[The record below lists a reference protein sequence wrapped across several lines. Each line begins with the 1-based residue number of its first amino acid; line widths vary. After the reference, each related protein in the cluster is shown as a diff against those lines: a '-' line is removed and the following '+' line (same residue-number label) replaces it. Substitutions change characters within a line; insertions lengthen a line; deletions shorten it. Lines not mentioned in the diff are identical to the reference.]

1 MARAPGTRDFRDLK
15 PSDGKKPKDDRP
27 ADQSST
33 RRDWWKLEGADC
45 ANAVKAVVLVIQGA
59 QTSRITQQVIASRL
73 YGNMTMVGA
82 SAAAYRRIQTEQTS
96 SSRGRLTYSYN
107 AVQEIVDTLVSRVGE
122 TKPRPYFITSGGNY
136 KQQRKAKKLNQ
147 YVEGV
152 FYEEKTYDK
161 GLDSFR
167 DGGVWGDGFMH
178 VYGDEKQGRIR
189 HERVWSSELWVDE
202 VEAQYGY
209 PRSMYRVKVVD
220 KQELA
225 GAFPDFE
232 KEILAASVAPET
244 QTSGQSMSTS
254 DMVTVCES
262 WHLGTRGDD
271 GKCVGGKHAI
281 TLVSNSTMLVE
292 PEEWPFD
299 FFPFA
304 RVPWCTR
311 PIGYYSQGLCE
322 QLQCDQIELN
332 KELALIQRSMHLAG
346 SFKILLPIGSKVAKE
361 SINNDVGTVISYT
374 GQKAPEY
381 ITPAPIH
388 PVYFQNTAL
397 IIERMRDRAGVSK
410 MQTTGTKPAGEL
422 SGKALREI
430 EEVASDRHRTTQR
443 HNDNFYIEIARLT
456 VILSN
461 DMSKRGKLKSVR
473 VPGRGVFQSIDWRK
487 DIESVETDEFVL
499 QIFPVSRL
507 PKDPAGRLATIQ
519 EYIQAG
525 FITPRQGKR
534 ALDFPDLETIESL
547 ANAQEDLLTKV
558 LDDVVDDAKYT
569 PPEPT
574 DDLALG
580 KQLVLEY
587 IQRYRQL
594 GLEDEKLDMLRTWNS
609 QVDALQKMAQQQMMA
624 QQAAMQ
630 PQAAPMPQ
638 PRSQLVPNV
647 PQVAA

>member
-1 MARAPGTRDFRDLK
+1 MAKRATDFRDFR
-15 PSDGKKPKDDRP
+15 PSTKEKVKDDRP
-27 ADQSST
+27 AEQS
-33 RRDWWKLEGADC
+33 RRDWWRMSEPADV
-45 ANAVKAVVLVIQGA
+45 AHAIRGVVETLQRA
-59 QTSRITQQVIASRL
+59 QQARITQQVIASRL
-73 YGNMTMVGA
+73 YGNLSMMGGVG
-82 SAAAYRRIQTEQTS
+82 AAYRRIQQEQFS
-96 SSRGRLTYSYN
+96 ARARMLYSYN

-122 TKPRPYFITSGGNY
+122 TKPRPYFLTSGGNY

-152 FYEEKTYDK
+152 FYEQSTYDK
-161 GLDSFR
+161 GLEAFR
-167 DGGVWGDGFMH
+167 DGAVWGDGFIF
-178 VYGDEKQGRIR
+178 VVGRNGRIH

-202 VEAQYGY
+202 IEAQYGF

-220 KQELA
+220 KEELA
-225 GAFPDFE
+225 GVWPEHRE
-232 KEILAASVAPET
+232 KIMEAQPNTENIT
-244 QTSGQSMSTS
+244 YGTNGTTS
-254 DMVTVCES
+254 DMVTVVEA
-262 WHLGTRGDD
+262 WHLGTLDDD
-271 GKCVGGKHAI
+271 GKCVGGKHAVVLPANA
-281 TLVSNSTMLVE
+281 TVLE
-292 PEEWPFD
+292 GPDEWPHA

-322 QLQCDQIELN
+322 QLQGDQVELN

-346 SFKILLPIGSKVAKE
+346 SFKILLKIGSKVVKE
-361 SINNDVGTVISYT
+361 HLNNDVGSIINYT
-374 GQKAPEY
+374 GEKPEY
-381 ITPAPIH
+381 IVPAPIH

-410 MQTTGTKPAGEL
+410 MQTTGTKPTGEI

-443 HNDNFYIEIARLT
+443 HNDNMYLEVARLT
-456 VILSN
+456 VAISN
-461 DMSKRGKLKSVR
+461 EMASQGKLKSVR
-473 VPGRGVFQSIDWRK
+473 VPGRGQFSSIDWQK
-487 DIESVETDEFVL
+487 DIKDVETDEFVL
-499 QIFPVSRL
+499 QGFPVSRL

-525 FITPRQGKR
+525 FITPRQGRR

-558 LDDVVDDAKYT
+558 LDAMVDDGVYA

-574 DDLALG
+574 DDLPLAKELA
-580 KQLVLEY
+580 LEY

-594 GLEDEKLDMLRTWNS
+594 GLEDERLDMLRAFNS
-609 QVDALQKMAQQQMMA
+609 QVDWMLQKSAQQNMA
-624 QQAAMQ
+624 QQAALQ

-638 PRSQLVPNV
+638 PQSQLVPNV
-647 PQVAA
+647 PQAA